1 MSSVEIPEVVR
12 ARAVEAGVGYWLD
25 DVPGLLDELAGR
37 WHLRYGSPY
46 AEGTEAFVVAATI
59 IDGPSAG
66 VEAVLKL
73 GVPHDEVTLV
83 REALVLRLADG
94 DGAARLI
101 EEAPEHRALLL
112 ERLGPSMFQLDLP
125 LAERHALL
133 VQAAKALWR
142 PVDPAVDL
150 PTGRWK
156 AGWLAE
162 LIEREWE
169 RLGRPCSEAAVE
181 HALDC
186 ARRREA
192 AHDDERSVLVHG
204 DVHRW
209 NALQTLDGAGFK
221 LVDPDGLRA
230 EPAYDLGVMLREDP
244 DELLRRGGSPWP
256 WAEAFAAATG
266 LDATAIFEWGVVER
280 TSTGLLGVA
289 IDLQPESG
297 QMLEVA
303 DLVADRHRSPR

>member
-1 MSSVEIPEVVR
+1 MVR
-12 ARAVEAGVGYWLD
+12 ARAIEAGVGHWLD
-25 DVPGLLDELAGR
+25 EVPALLDELSAR
-37 WHLRYGSPY
+37 WHLRYRSPY

-59 IDGPSAG
+59 IDGPAAG
-66 VEAVLKL
+66 TEAVLKL
-73 GVPHDEVTLV
+73 GVPHDEATMV

-94 DGAARLI
+94 DGAAHLI

-133 VQAAKALWR
+133 IEAAKALWR
-142 PVDPAVDL
+142 PVDPTVDL
-150 PTGRWK
+150 PTGAWK

-169 RLGRPCSEAAVE
+169 RLGHPCSEAVIE
-181 HALDC
+181 HALAC

-209 NALQTLDGAGFK
+209 NALQALDGTGFK

-244 DELLRRGGSPWP
+244 DELLRLGGDPWP
-256 WAEAFAAATG
+256 WVRSFAAATG

-280 TSTGLLGVA
+280 ASTGLLGLA

-303 DLVADRHRSPR
+303 ELVADRFRSPR